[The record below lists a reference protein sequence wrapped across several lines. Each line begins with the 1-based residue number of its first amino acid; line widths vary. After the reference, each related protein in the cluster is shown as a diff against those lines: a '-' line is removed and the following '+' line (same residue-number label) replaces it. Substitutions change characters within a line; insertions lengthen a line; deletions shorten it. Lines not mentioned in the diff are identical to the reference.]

1 MQKLPTYFIL
11 VFGGV
16 FLFCNALPAQP
27 TNGGTGTV
35 KGEIADSSGEV
46 IGFASV
52 SLLALPDSSQLK
64 GMQTKVNGAFLLE
77 AIPAGKYALKISF
90 IGYTEKVMSGITV
103 IAGDTTDLGTIVLEL
118 DAETLEEVVVE
129 RKVPDVQYD
138 LDKTT
143 FAVTENIKSIST
155 NASDVLQQIPMVE
168 LDQEGVPSVMGQ
180 GVSVLIDGK
189 PSRTYGDNI
198 ETVLKLI
205 PADLIESIEVVTSP
219 SARYSTEDGG
229 IVLNVITKSE
239 YLTGISGIVN
249 FSATTN
255 KTFSPSVNINISRK
269 RIGLNNSVSFDYD
282 RDISWRNLFRE
293 NFPTGALFFTDQS
306 SEGIERDKDFS
317 YNGNLYYNITPKT
330 RIGAFFGVG
339 HDTEREDE
347 TLNTNFLGDE
357 GLLDSAYIRFIDSRA
372 NSWNYR
378 AGIDFDRTFSSQDHV
393 LNIEVYYSTR
403 TDDDDLFF
411 DQESEWEHLESLQNQ
426 LSQSGD
432 VGFTIEGD
440 YVQPFG
446 KDSRL
451 EAGFR
456 ADWEKDEN
464 VFEAFHF
471 DDVSGDFVI
480 NPSLSN
486 DFVSLESDFSL
497 YSMYRTVFGKFSLQT
512 GLRLE
517 NTMLETTQHI
527 LDQRYKTNFL
537 NLIPTL
543 NLSYRLANNDNILF
557 SYSRRARTPRWGEL
571 NPFVDYADP
580 QNIESGNPELKP
592 EFINSF
598 EGSYNKF
605 VNQFNFFASLFYRQ
619 SKEPIQEV
627 RTVDEN
633 GISYTNYDNI
643 GSERYYGLETG
654 VGAELLPDWNVRLS
668 IGLRQN
674 KVFGFEEDNQTTG
687 STAGFST
694 FFPLPFDFRGY
705 VFSRYSGP
713 QSIAQGR
720 RKAIFMTNVG
730 VRKSFFDERA
740 DLSVRFS
747 DVFNN
752 QRWSTTLR
760 NSAYYQTSN
769 YYRQSRFVTLNLS
782 YTFGKLGDGRA
793 KGGGLDDEP
802 TGEGIDFDND

>member
-1 MQKLPTYFIL
+1 MLKLQTYFL

-16 FLFCNALPAQP
+16 FLFCKALPAQP
-27 TNGGTGTV
+27 TNRDTGAV
-35 KGEIADSSGEV
+35 KGVITDSRGET
-46 IGFASV
+46 IGFASI
-52 SLLALPDSSQLK
+52 SLLAWPDSSQVK
-64 GMQTKVNGAFLLE
+64 GMQAKTDGSFLLE
-77 AIPAGKYALKISF
+77 AVPAGRYVLSVTS
-90 IGYTEKVMSGITV
+90 IGYNERV
-103 IAGDTTDLGTIVLEL
+103 IADVGVNAGATTDLGRIILDLE
-118 DAETLEEVVVE
+118 AETLEEVVVE
-129 RKVPDVQYD
+129 RTRPEVQYD

-155 NASDVLQQIPMVE
+155 NAGDVLQQIPMVE

-205 PADLIESIEVVTSP
+205 PAELIERIEVVTSP

-229 IVLNVITKSE
+229 IVLNIITKSD
-239 YLTGISGIVN
+239 YLTGISGIAN

-255 KTFSPSVNINISRK
+255 KTYSPSVNINISGK
-269 RIGLNNSVSFDYD
+269 KISFNNSVSFDYD
-282 RDISWRNLFRE
+282 RDLSQRNLFRE
-293 NFPTGALFFTDQS
+293 NFPTGTPFFTDQRS
-306 SEGIERDKDFS
+306 QGIERDRAFS
-317 YNGNLYYNITPKT
+317 YNGNLYYNVNPKT

-339 HDTEREDE
+339 RDTEREDE
-347 TLNTNFLGDE
+347 TLNTAFLSGS
-357 GLLDSAYIRFIDSRA
+357 GSLDSAYTRFIDSRA

-378 AGIDFDRTFSSQDHV
+378 AGIDLDRTFSGAEHV
-393 LNIEVYYSTR
+393 FNLEAYYSTR
-403 TDDDDLFF
+403 SDDDDLFF

-426 LSQSGD
+426 LSRSGD

-456 ADWEKDEN
+456 ADWEKDDN
-464 VFEAFHF
+464 VFEAFYF
-471 DDVSGDFVI
+471 DDARNDFVI
-480 NPSLSN
+480 NPGLSN

-497 YSMYRTVFGKFSLQT
+497 YGMYRAVIGKFSLQA

-517 NTMLETTQHI
+517 NTILETTQHI
-527 LDQRYKTNFL
+527 LDQHYKTNFL

-543 NLSYRLANNDNILF
+543 NLSYRLANKDNILF
-557 SYSRRARTPRWGEL
+557 SYSRRARTPRWDEL
-571 NPFVDYADP
+571 NPFVDYSDP
-580 QNIESGNPELKP
+580 QNIESGNPGLRP
-592 EFINSF
+592 ESTDSF

-605 VNQFNFFASLFYRQ
+605 INRFNFFTSVFYRY
-619 SKEPIQEV
+619 SNEPIQQV
-627 RTVDEN
+627 RTVDEH

-643 GSERYYGLETG
+643 GSEHYYGLEAG
-654 VGAELLPDWNVRLS
+654 VGAELLPDWNVRLNA
-668 IGLRQN
+668 GLRQN
-674 KVFGFEEDNQTTG
+674 KVFGFEADNQTTA

-740 DLSVRFS
+740 DFSIRFS

-760 NSAYYQTSN
+760 NNAYYQTSD
-769 YYRQSRFVTLNLS
+769 YYRQSRFLTLNLS
-782 YTFGKLGDGRA
+782 YTFGQLNNDQEPKDPQRDNQP
-793 KGGGLDDEP
+793 LDES
-802 TGEGIDFDND
+802 INDD